1 MHPTPKDKEIKNK
14 IITTAR
20 MFKSQLLIRSS
31 PLFSVVQLD
40 LKPTPKPRVLGS
52 YGVATISRL
61 LQIIGLFC
69 KRALYKRR
77 CSVKETCNL
86 QEPTNRSQPIVVI

>member
-20 MFKSQLLIRSS
+20 MFKSQSLNRST
-31 PLFSVVQLD
+31 PLFSVVQFD
-40 LKPTPKPRVLGS
+40 LIPTLKPRVLGS